1 MEPNRL
7 QVAKPKTTQAGDID
21 PKTNVRLAL
30 TPLWAR
36 QDKP

>member
-1 MEPNRL
+1 MEPDRL
-7 QVAKPKTTQAGDID
+7 QVATKTTQAGDID